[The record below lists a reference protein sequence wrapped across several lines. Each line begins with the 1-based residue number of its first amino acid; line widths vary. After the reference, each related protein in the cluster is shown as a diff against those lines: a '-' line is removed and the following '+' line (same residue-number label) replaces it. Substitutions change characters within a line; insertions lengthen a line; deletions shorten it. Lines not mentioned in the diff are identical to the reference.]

1 MCGLDAA
8 CKYVCVCTR
17 LPMCDACYVALGC
30 VLGRARTCKHIF
42 IFIFISERCLHLRPL
57 TSTASFCSTPSL
69 AGTQQQQ
76 QFHLHQ
82 QECGSAAAAACVLCV
97 YVCACVRVCPCATH
111 ASTWLFCFGKDT
123 YIQAYFYLKYLYLNG
138 AYISV
143 H

>member
-1 MCGLDAA
+1 MRVSTTLYYAVCGLDAA

-97 YVCACVRVCPCATH
+97 YVCACVRVCPCGTH
-111 ASTWLFCFGKDT
+111 SLGCCVLGRTRTCKHILQLH
-123 YIQAYFYLKYLYLNG
+123 I
-138 AYISV
+138 
-143 H
+143 